1 MSSRTSWPD
10 SLCFSCLL
18 SQWSFQFDHHLI
30 RDRTLQQAY
39 FVVRVVDW
47 MKITETSLFIR
58 RLSENWK
65 HNSWYIKENTDFT
78 RLDTRQSLSANFVV
92 CQQLL
97 LATLGSKLQLNDNL
111 KFPTWIKDCHKPAR
125 HRDNKVGRCL
135 MLAGVATLQQR
146 QMAGLMSRYFGG
158 NTPGDNVSER
168 AQWDIQ
174 HTADKVR

>member
-1 MSSRTSWPD
+1 MKFSIRSSFNTGQNFAAG
-10 SLCFSCLL
+10 L
-18 SQWSFQFDHHLI
+18 H
-30 RDRTLQQAY
+30 

-125 HRDNKVGRCL
+125 HRDNKVARCL

-158 NTPGDNVSER
+158 NTPGDNVSEI